1 MLSIFREV
9 HFTPVFCCTLSCAQ
23 KIAGQIS
30 MRELRKTLN
39 LWERQKEGK
48 EST

>member
-1 MLSIFREV
+1 LLCFA
-9 HFTPVFCCTLSCAQ
+9 CAE

-30 MRELRKTLN
+30 MRKLKEKKRKKK

-48 EST
+48 ENQPGIFHISVC